1 MAKVKVPTKKGPSKP
16 PSLSGKPISPI
27 GPKPKENNTGGPQGP
42 SNQNQKAG
50 EGATSPGNLGGMGA
64 GGKGTSPAAAMPS
77 SGQVAKKSIT
87 ALLCVPEAVVMLPIA
102 IFLDVVGMFFGILVF
117 AYGIGIFLSVMLS
130 LLGSLTIGTWAI
142 TRSFFRGVI
151 EKAISDISSKATGG
165 GEQQQKPSSSGGQA
179 GKKAAKKGIKLSLSI
194 TRFIIC
200 AIIEAI
206 PILGNIFPS
215 YTIFV
220 IWELIQGEV

>member
-1 MAKVKVPTKKGPSKP
+1 M
-16 PSLSGKPISPI
+16 
-27 GPKPKENNTGGPQGP
+27 GGPQGP
-42 SNQNQKAG
+42 SGADQKDG

-77 SGQVAKKSIT
+77 SGQLAKKSIT
-87 ALLCVPEAVVMLPIA
+87 TLLCVPEAVVMLPIA
-102 IFLDVVGMFFGILVF
+102 VFLDAVGLVF
-117 AYGIGIFLSVMLS
+117 GLLNFVFGVGLPLSFILS
-130 LLGSLTIGTWAI
+130 IMGSLTIGTWAI

-151 EKAISDISSKATGG
+151 EKAVSDISNKATGG
-165 GEQQQKPSSSGGQA
+165 EGQQQKPSSSAGGKA
-179 GKKAAKKGIKLSLSI
+179 GKKAAKKGIKLSLSVI
-194 TRFIIC
+194 RFIIC

-206 PILGNIFPS
+206 PFLGNIFPS